1 MDNARLAGMSLSVA
15 GEGPPILL
23 LHSLL
28 ADAGSLEPLAE
39 RLRPSMRVIIPNLP
53 GFGGSP
59 AVAAGGLAAIAGEV
73 VHAIDTLGLDRAPVV
88 LGNGFGSFVALRL
101 ALDHP
106 AFAGRLILAGTGAG
120 FSEAGKAAFRA
131 MREAA
136 ARAGLES
143 IADVAM
149 RRLFSPEFQAENP
162 YLVAERRAAFLATDP
177 AMFAA
182 ACAALEELDLRPELA
197 RLALPVLVVAG
208 SLDEATPPAMAR
220 ELVSLLPDARLAV
233 LDGLAHVPQLQAPDE
248 FLAAIG
254 EFIREAL

>member
-28 ADAGSLEPLAE
+28 ADAGSLKPLAE
-39 RLRPSMRVIIPNLP
+39 RLLPSMRVIIPDLP

-59 AVAAGGLAAIAGEV
+59 PVGGGLAEIAGEV
-73 VHAIDTLGLDRAPVV
+73 VHALGTLGLDRVPVV

-136 ARAGLES
+136 TRGGLEA

-162 YLVAERRAAFLATDP
+162 RLLAERRAAFLATDP
-177 AMFAA
+177 AMFTE
-182 ACAALEELDLRPELA
+182 ACTALEELDLRPELA
-197 RLALPVLVVAG
+197 RLTLPVLVVAG

-254 EFIREAL
+254 EFIR